1 MDQRNYFQ
9 TVADLLPADDPNLK
23 KIIDSLFSCIQAG
36 NRIWIIG
43 NGGSAS
49 TANHFETDLAYVRN
63 NEDPHVIRATSLCA
77 NASVLT
83 AIGNDIGF
91 EHVFSHQLMRQAK
104 AGDVCLAISASGRS
118 PNLLKAFEFCT
129 RSSVTKLALLGFDGG
144 DLKNMS
150 DAYLL
155 TPTELGLYGPVE
167 DVQLSIC
174 HLIAAELK
182 SKIFTA

>member
-9 TVADLLPADDPNLK
+9 IVADLLPADDPNLK

-77 NASVLT
+77 NSSVLT

-118 PNLLKAFEFCT
+118 PNLLEAFEFCT

-144 DLKNMS
+144 DLLIMS